1 MEMDGWTMDIK
12 FCGNSLDTAVGFKN
26 RKKLDI
32 PSQSEKTVETTLSN
46 ATDVNNGNHG
56 VKVSQTG

>member
-1 MEMDGWTMDIK
+1 MDIK